1 VAELADAAD
10 SKSVI
15 LNRCVGSTPTFG
27 TAEKKLD
34 STPAGENERKK
45 NQVTGQ
51 AIGQDPGQ
59 RGESPRGALIAAL
72 TSAVRDAAA
81 AGDLGAARVAHEALG
96 RLLSEPG
103 AASAVVDLNVERERR
118 R

>member
-10 SKSVI
+10 SKSVV
-15 LNRCVGSTPTFG
+15 LNRRVGSTPTFG
-27 TAEKKLD
+27 TAHKKLD
-34 STPAGENERKK
+34 SLPPDESSALK
-45 NQVTGQ
+45 NRVSGQ

-59 RGESPRGALIAAL
+59 AVESHRAALIAAL
-72 TSAVRDAAA
+72 STAVRDAALV
-81 AGDLGAARVAHEALG
+81 GDLAAARVAHDALG

-103 AASAVVDLNVERERR
+103 AGAIVDLNAERERR